1 MSKQE
6 ESYNINDELIDQ
18 EVQAPVKSNKI
29 KYTIA
34 IITGVLMVASVSVL
48 LIGHFKFNWF
58 KSDTYK
64 IKADIFRT
72 NYQANYFSEQKI

>member
-6 ESYNINDELIDQ
+6 ETYNINDELID
-18 EVQAPVKSNKI
+18 EKVVAPVKSNKI

-34 IITGVLMVASVSVL
+34 ILAATTLIAATSVL

-58 KSDTYK
+58 QS
-64 IKADIFRT
+64 
-72 NYQANYFSEQKI
+72 

>member
-6 ESYNINDELIDQ
+6 ETFSINDELIDQ

-29 KYTIA
+29 KYAIA
-34 IITGVLMVASVSVL
+34 IIIGIVITAAISVL

-58 KSDTYK
+58 KSETYK
-64 IKADIFRT
+64 I
-72 NYQANYFSEQKI
+72 NANISRANF